1 MDKIS
6 QRVASVVLPRPRLG
20 ELSYFIPEG
29 LEISVGDCVEIE
41 LRKLRVWGIVK
52 DISETVPDELEGVG
66 LKPVLTKIWSTPVFS
81 NRAETSFL
89 EWLSEYYIYPF
100 PKLLKQIFGV
110 LVSSKN
116 RLAGDF
122 SSEKHLELLRRV
134 ENPEKVELNP
144 AQRRVVESVRSRWES
159 GDFKPVLLYGVTG
172 SGKSEVF
179 AELCREIVRRGKQIL
194 YIVPEIGLT
203 SNVLEHLISRI
214 GVDGVVLH
222 SSISGKKRFS
232 SLVCAINGDAKVIVA
247 TRSAVLYP
255 FFNLGLI
262 VIDEEHDSSLKNME
276 QPYYH
281 ARDAAVV
288 KAGGLKI
295 PVIMGSATPSS
306 DSWYNAN
313 CGKYYLE
320 TLTERANMRELPPIE
335 KFPYRGD
342 LYIPSKLVE
351 LVKNIQAEG
360 GQTLFFLNRRG
371 FATLARCEVCSKILK
386 CPNCDTALIY
396 HKKKDRLQ
404 CHHCGY
410 TLKEKRCPECGE
422 VPVLEGIGIEKLY
435 EAIGEYFPDSKI
447 LSFDRDTLGN
457 VASLDAA
464 VKSIAGNECQIIV
477 GTMLISKGHNFKNLR
492 CVVIKF
498 ADYLLGFSEQRAAE
512 RCFQLITQ
520 VAGRAG
526 RFDAGGLVFAE
537 TLYPEH
543 YIWKYIENY
552 DYTGFME
559 EELGWRESLGL
570 PPFTRSIIV
579 KVSGANSEKVT
590 RTADEYYQYVLDFV
604 EKCAAKGVF
613 VFPPSEPP
621 LAKLQ
626 NRFRVN
632 ISITLPKNSKFG
644 KALKRLLSE
653 LPARSRIT
661 VTFDVDSLSEN

>member
-1 MDKIS
+1 MNTVS
-6 QRVASVVLPRPRLG
+6 QRVASVVLPRPGLG
-20 ELSYFIPEG
+20 ELSYFIPDG

-41 LRKLRVWGIVK
+41 LRKLRVWGVVK
-52 DISETVPDELEGVG
+52 NISEAVPGGLEGVE
-66 LKPVLTKIWSTPVFS
+66 LKPLLSKIWSTPIFR

-110 LVSSKN
+110 LINSKN

-122 SSEKHLELLRRV
+122 SSEKHLELLRRA
-134 ENPEKVELNP
+134 EKPEKAELNP
-144 AQRRVVESVRSRWES
+144 AQRKVIESVSSRWS
-159 GDFKPVLLYGVTG
+159 NGDFKPVLLYGVTG

-179 AELCREIVRRGKQIL
+179 AELCREVVRRGRQIL

-203 SNVLEHLISRI
+203 SNALAHLISRI
-214 GVDGVVLH
+214 GEDGVVLH

-255 FFNLGLI
+255 FFDLGLI

-276 QPYYH
+276 PPYYH
-281 ARDAAVV
+281 ARDAAIV
-288 KAGGLKI
+288 KARELKI

-306 DSWYNAN
+306 DSWYNAG

-320 TLTERANMRELPPIE
+320 TLTERANRRKLPPIE
-335 KFPYRGD
+335 RFPYRGD
-342 LYIPSKLVE
+342 LYIPSKLVD

-371 FATLARCEVCSKILK
+371 FATLARCGNCGKILK

-410 TLKEKRCPECGE
+410 ALKEKRCPDCGE

-457 VASLDAA
+457 VAALDSA
-464 VKSIAGNECQIIV
+464 VKSIAANECQIIV

-526 RFDAGGLVFAE
+526 RFDTGGLVFAE

-570 PPFTRSIIV
+570 PPFTRSIVV
-579 KVSGANSEKVT
+579 KVSGTNSEKVT
-590 RTADEYYQYVLDFV
+590 AAADNYYKYIIDFV
-604 EKCAAKGVF
+604 ECSCAKGVL
-613 VFPPSEPP
+613 VFPPNEPP

-626 NRFRVN
+626 NRFRLN
-632 ISITLPKNSKFG
+632 ISITLPKNSRIG
-644 KALKRLLSE
+644 KALKQRLST
-653 LPARSRIT
+653 LPAKSGIT